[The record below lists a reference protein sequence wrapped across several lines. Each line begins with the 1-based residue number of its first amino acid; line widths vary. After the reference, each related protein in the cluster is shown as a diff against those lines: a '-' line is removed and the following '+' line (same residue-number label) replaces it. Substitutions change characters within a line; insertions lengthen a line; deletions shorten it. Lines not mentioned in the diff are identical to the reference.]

1 MQDLTPQEMATNDLR
16 AAADSVNLINQ
27 LIEKNE
33 HSQEIDDTVRRNYQ
47 HLEIVM
53 QREHIIADTSDKGSL
68 TNAIAAG
75 KTFAPEVQ

>member
-53 QREHIIADTSDKGSL
+53 QREHIIADTSDKSSL
-68 TNAIAAG
+68 TNAIADG
-75 KTFAPEVQ
+75 KTFAPEV